1 MIGLLCLLLT
11 VGIYMVAK
19 RMYRSLPK
27 VYLSPLLIT
36 PLLVVGVLLLTGTD
50 YAAYSSGGKWLSLL
64 LQPATVAFAVPLYT
78 FFHVLKKHISEI
90 VISVMTGSVVAV
102 LSSAMLAKWLH
113 LDSGLI
119 HSLIPRSITTPIAM
133 NVSASIGGIPA
144 VTAVF
149 VIMTGLLGAI
159 MGPSIVKML
168 RIDGEIARGTLL
180 GTGAHGTGTSKAFEL
195 SSLTGTISSISMVL
209 AAVFTL
215 AVAPALSK
223 LIFP

>member
-1 MIGLLCLLLT
+1 
-11 VGIYMVAK
+11 
-19 RMYRSLPK
+19 
-27 VYLSPLLIT
+27 
-36 PLLVVGVLLLTGTD
+36 
-50 YAAYSSGGKWLSLL
+50 
-64 LQPATVAFAVPLYT
+64 
-78 FFHVLKKHISEI
+78 
-90 VISVMTGSVVAV
+90 MTGSVVAV
-102 LSSAMLAKWLH
+102 LSSALLAKWLR

-133 NVSASIGGIPA
+133 NVSATIGGIPA

-209 AAVFTL
+209 AALFTL
-215 AVAPALSK
+215 AVAPILSK

>member
-1 MIGLLCLLLT
+1 MIGFLCLLLT
-11 VGIYMVAK
+11 VGIYFLAK

-36 PLLVVGVLLLTGTD
+36 PLLVVGVLLATGTD
-50 YAAYSSGGKWLSLL
+50 YAAYNSGGRWLSLL

-90 VISVMTGSVVAV
+90 VVSVMTGSVVAV
-102 LSSAMLAKWLH
+102 LSSAMLAKWLR

-168 RIDGEIARGTLL
+168 RIDSEIAKGTLL

-209 AAVFTL
+209 AALFTL
-215 AVAPALSK
+215 AVAPTLSK

>member
-1 MIGLLCLLLT
+1 
-11 VGIYMVAK
+11 
-19 RMYRSLPK
+19 
-27 VYLSPLLIT
+27 
-36 PLLVVGVLLLTGTD
+36 
-50 YAAYSSGGKWLSLL
+50 
-64 LQPATVAFAVPLYT
+64 
-78 FFHVLKKHISEI
+78 
-90 VISVMTGSVVAV
+90 MTGSIVAV
-102 LSSAMLAKWLH
+102 LSSALLAKWLQ

-133 NVSASIGGIPA
+133 NVSATIGDPRCYCG
-144 VTAVF
+144 F

-209 AAVFTL
+209 AALFTL
-215 AVAPALSK
+215 AVAPILSK